1 MSRLRSGRK
10 INKEALQSLIESEK
24 KVFLSFALK
33 PKLKLEALELLE
45 ENSNDSM
52 SELCES
58 LLEEWADHAREGNN
72 LLNHA
77 AELQRVSAE
86 LKEVTRQAAALQKSL
101 NQQQALLQQA
111 QQTVQTQ
118 RGEIERLKGQ
128 INQERQEKENMQQAQ
143 QQKEAAH
150 VLIPAPAELKEAFA
164 ELCEDYKRTKL
175 NTPAL
180 VLAKCMYKQITE
192 PAKYIPENFRLNK
205 PRRRQLEQYL
215 KQAK

>member
-1 MSRLRSGRK
+1 MD
-10 INKEALQSLIESEK
+10 SEK

-58 LLEEWADHAREGNN
+58 LLEEWADQAREGND
-72 LLNHA
+72 LLNHS

-86 LKEVTRQAAALQKSL
+86 LKEVKRQAAALQKSL
-101 NQQQALLQQA
+101 NQQQALHQQA

-118 RGEIERLKGQ
+118 QGEIERLKGH
-128 INQERQEKENMQQAQ
+128 INQERQEKENMRQAQ
-143 QQKEAAH
+143 QRLEASH
-150 VLIPAPAELKEAFA
+150 VLIPAPTELQETFA
-164 ELCEDYKRTKL
+164 ELCEGYKRTKL

-180 VLAKCMYKQITE
+180 VLAKCMYEQITE
-192 PAKYIPENFRLNK
+192 TAFYIPENFQVHR
-205 PRRRQLEQYL
+205 PRRKLLEQYL
-215 KQAK
+215 KQAQ